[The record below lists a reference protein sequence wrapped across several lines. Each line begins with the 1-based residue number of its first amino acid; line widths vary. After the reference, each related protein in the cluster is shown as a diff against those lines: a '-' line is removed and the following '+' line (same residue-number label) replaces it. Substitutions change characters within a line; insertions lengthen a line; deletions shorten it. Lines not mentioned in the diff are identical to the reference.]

1 MLLSDNI
8 GYIELDECNKPA
20 LVKIDVTQSRRKL
33 KQEFMIKWMHC
44 IAQVNGINRYLKY
57 MNKKMIRHKRLV
69 TNFTDVKEIVE
80 NIKD

>member
-1 MLLSDNI
+1 
-8 GYIELDECNKPA
+8 
-20 LVKIDVTQSRRKL
+20 
-33 KQEFMIKWMHC
+33 MIKWMHC